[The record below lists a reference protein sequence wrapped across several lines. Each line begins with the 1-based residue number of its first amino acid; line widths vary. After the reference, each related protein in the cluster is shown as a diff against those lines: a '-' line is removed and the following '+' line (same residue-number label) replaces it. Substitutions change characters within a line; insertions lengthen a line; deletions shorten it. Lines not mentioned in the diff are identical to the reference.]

1 MERAALLQH
10 CLQGPP
16 AVGNM
21 QMKSGGD
28 CLLQETPGEP
38 ETAGHSVR
46 EVGPG
51 RVTAA
56 GLLHEIQAP
65 ASEG

>member
-1 MERAALLQH
+1 MPSSLPLL
-10 CLQGPP
+10 
-16 AVGNM
+16 
-21 QMKSGGD
+21 
-28 CLLQETPGEP
+28 ETPGEP
-38 ETAGHSVR
+38 ETAGHSVL

-56 GLLHEIQAP
+56 GLLHKIQAP